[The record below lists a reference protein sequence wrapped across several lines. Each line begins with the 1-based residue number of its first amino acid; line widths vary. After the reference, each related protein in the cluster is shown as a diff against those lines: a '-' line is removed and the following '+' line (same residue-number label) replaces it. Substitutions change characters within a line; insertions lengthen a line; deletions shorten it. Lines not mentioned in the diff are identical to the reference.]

1 MVAAAAAVLLR
12 RAIRRAF
19 HAVYNLLVLHVLLI
33 LVLCNKLQGRVLQQ
47 SRHSAVCVLL
57 LLSMLRKHRCA
68 IRQTPMPASH
78 PSRTGSTRTTS
89 ICIAHRSTAA
99 LHHATTFI
107 LLRMLSH
114 VSTDVCHIPSLSI
127 TGAVQRVMESLYR
140 SVLLSVLNVLC
151 RRQCCRSSCHRPA
164 LRTRTPRTRTL
175 SRGHP
180 HLLLALPLPYCP
192 FPAPCLLLA
201 DMPAP
206 LRRWQDQAFELCLS
220 LHSRHSARPVHPRR
234 PRCAMPVCTHARP
247 PAPLQASAL
256 H

>member
-1 MVAAAAAVLLR
+1 MGAAAAGVLLR

-19 HAVYNLLVLHVLLI
+19 RAVCNLLVLLVLLI

-47 SRHSAVCVLL
+47 SRHSAVRVLL

-78 PSRTGSTRTTS
+78 PSRTGSTRTTF
-89 ICIAHRSTAA
+89 ICIAHRSIAA
-99 LHHATTFI
+99 LHHATTFV

-114 VSTDVCHIPSLSI
+114 VSTDVRHIPSLSI
-127 TGAVQRVMESLYR
+127 TGAVQRVMKSLYC
-140 SVLLSVLNVLC
+140 SVLLSILNVLC

-164 LRTRTPRTRTL
+164 LRTRTTRTRTL

-180 HLLLALPLPYCP
+180 HLLLAFPLPYRP
-192 FPAPCLLLA
+192 FPSPCLLLA
-201 DMPAP
+201 YMPAP
-206 LRRWQDQAFELCLS
+206 VFRWQDQAFELCLS
-220 LHSRHSARPVHPRR
+220 LHSRYAARPVHPRR
-234 PRCAMPVCTHARP
+234 PRRAIPVVTRARP